1 MFFYKKLLMP
11 RVFIVYVVKVKKRK
25 YKIMYLLK
33 NTYFNENY
41 KGLVIIENEYND
53 VSFINEKLIISNKG
67 KSNARNIKIYV
78 DDKEIQKSETFGAY
92 AQNMDFSL
100 LTTNN
105 SIGIKS
111 IIHMGTKRNF
121 RIKLIWDD
129 DNSKNNITEDVIN
142 I

>member
-1 MFFYKKLLMP
+1 M
-11 RVFIVYVVKVKKRK
+11 
-25 YKIMYLLK
+25 
-33 NTYFNENY
+33 
-41 KGLVIIENEYND
+41 

-67 KSNARNIKIYV
+67 KSNARNIKIYI

-111 IIHMGTKRNF
+111 IIHMEQKE
-121 RIKLIWDD
+121 ILEL
-129 DNSKNNITEDVIN
+129 S
-142 I
+142 

>member
-1 MFFYKKLLMP
+1 MWDFIKENWMSLTALIISIIGFFKDNIRDIIIHNKTKKENKSAKLM
-11 RVFIVYVVKVKKRK
+11 I
-25 YKIMYLLK
+25 
-33 NTYFNENY
+33 
-41 KGLVIIENEYND
+41 
-53 VSFINEKLIISNKG
+53 SFINEKLIISNKG

>member
-1 MFFYKKLLMP
+1 MWDFIKENCISLTALIISIIGFFKDNIRDIIIHNKTKKKNKSAKLM
-11 RVFIVYVVKVKKRK
+11 I
-25 YKIMYLLK
+25 
-33 NTYFNENY
+33 
-41 KGLVIIENEYND
+41 
-53 VSFINEKLIISNKG
+53 SFINKKLIISNKG

-92 AQNMDFSL
+92 AQSMDFSL

>member
-1 MFFYKKLLMP
+1 MWDFIKENWMSLTALIISIIGFFKDNIRDIIIHNKTKKENKSARLM
-11 RVFIVYVVKVKKRK
+11 I
-25 YKIMYLLK
+25 
-33 NTYFNENY
+33 
-41 KGLVIIENEYND
+41 
-53 VSFINEKLIISNKG
+53 SFINEKLIISNKG

-78 DDKEIQKSETFGAY
+78 DDKDIQKSETFGAY

-129 DNSKNNITEDVIN
+129 DNSKNNIAEDIIN

>member
-1 MFFYKKLLMP
+1 MWDFIKENCISLTALIISIIGFFKDNIRDIIIHNKTKKKNKSAKLM
-11 RVFIVYVVKVKKRK
+11 I
-25 YKIMYLLK
+25 
-33 NTYFNENY
+33 
-41 KGLVIIENEYND
+41 
-53 VSFINEKLIISNKG
+53 SFINKKLIISNKG

-92 AQNMDFSL
+92 AQSMDFSL

-111 IIHMGTKRNF
+111 TIHMGTKRNF

>member
-1 MFFYKKLLMP
+1 MWNFIKENWMSLTALIISVISFFKDNIKELIIHNKTKKEDKSAKLT
-11 RVFIVYVVKVKKRK
+11 I
-25 YKIMYLLK
+25 
-33 NTYFNENY
+33 
-41 KGLVIIENEYND
+41 
-53 VSFINEKLIISNKG
+53 SFINEKLIISNKG
-67 KSNARNIKIYV
+67 KSNARNIKIFV
-78 DDKEIQKSETFGAY
+78 DDKEIEKNETFGVY

-111 IIHMGTKRNF
+111 IIHMGTKRYF
-121 RIKLIWDD
+121 RIKLTWED

>member
-1 MFFYKKLLMP
+1 MWDFIKENWMSLTALIISVVGFFKDNIKDIIIHNKTKKEDKSAKLM
-11 RVFIVYVVKVKKRK
+11 
-25 YKIMYLLK
+25 
-33 NTYFNENY
+33 
-41 KGLVIIENEYND
+41 

-67 KSNARNIKIYV
+67 KSNARNIKIYI
-78 DDKEIQKSETFGAY
+78 DDKEIRKNETFGAY

-111 IIHMGTKRNF
+111 IIHTETKRNF
-121 RIKLIWDD
+121 RIKLIWED
-129 DNSKNNITEDVIN
+129 DNSKNNVTEDMIN

>member
-1 MFFYKKLLMP
+1 MWDFIKENWMSLTALIISVVGFFKDNIKDIIIHNKTKKEDKSAKLM
-11 RVFIVYVVKVKKRK
+11 
-25 YKIMYLLK
+25 
-33 NTYFNENY
+33 
-41 KGLVIIENEYND
+41 

-67 KSNARNIKIYV
+67 KSNARNIKIYI

-121 RIKLIWDD
+121 RIKLIWED
-129 DNSKNNITEDVIN
+129 DNSKNNVTEDVIN